1 MTSFAFIGVCF
12 CEAIWVAAGVRQSV
26 DFKAEMQPIYL
37 LQTFSRVDFKADVKP
52 LYLLQTQTR
61 DSLKVERHHSF
72 THSSRGNA
80 SLPVV
85 SPSSVN
91 VSSLSRKNTA
101 SLPVLSSTSGS

>member
-12 CEAIWVAAGVRQSV
+12 CEAIWVAAGVRQPV

-61 DSLKVERHHSF
+61 DSLKVERHHIF
-72 THSSRGNA
+72 TSGFCSIGQCPIA
-80 SLPVV
+80 FAQKYCIFAV
-85 SPSSVN
+85 
-91 VSSLSRKNTA
+91 A
-101 SLPVLSSTSGS
+101 LSSIQIH